1 MILFLLT
8 FLGSTSAHA
17 HQPVVLLDSDTT
29 AAKGPLLLDGTISFA
44 VRASFTKAGE
54 KKAFRADLNA
64 GEALAIQYLIVD
76 KKPENTLKNT
86 QLPQLVVTSPSGK
99 SLTLKITERV
109 KFYEPYGKTNY
120 FYLSRYSAAAG
131 AGTYSFTL
139 TARAKASVTIA
150 VGEREVPGEVIR
162 GNRPAAT
169 PTPVVATPT
178 PTPSTTPSA
187 APTLS
192 ATPTPSATPSA
203 TPTPTPTPTPTKAGY
218 TMADVK
224 SASTSSKCWSVI
236 DGNVYDLTKWITSHP
251 GGASAIKFLC
261 GIDGTNAFK
270 AQHENQARPAMNLTQ
285 YLLGPLT
292 P

>member
-1 MILFLLT
+1 MKRAIIALLVLT

-17 HQPVVLLDSDTT
+17 HQPVVLLNTDTT

-64 GEALAIQYLIVD
+64 GDALAIQYLIVD

-86 QLPQLVVTSPSGK
+86 LLPQLVVTSPSGK
-99 SLTLKITERV
+99 SLTIKFTERT
-109 KFYEPYGKTNY
+109 KFYEPYGKTHY
-120 FYLSRYSAAAG
+120 LYLSRYNAAAE

-139 TARAKASVTIA
+139 TSRAKSSVTIA

-169 PTPVVATPT
+169 PTPTTVAATPT
-178 PTPSTTPSA
+178 
-187 APTLS
+187 
-192 ATPTPSATPSA
+192 ATPKQ
-203 TPTPTPTPTPTKAGY
+203 TPTPTPTPTATKAGY

-224 SASTSSKCWSVI
+224 SANTSAKCWSVI
-236 DGNVYDLTKWITSHP
+236 DGYVYDLTKWISVHR
-251 GGASAIKFLC
+251 GGPQAITFLC
-261 GIDGTNAFK
+261 GKDGTSAFK
-270 AQHENQARPAMNLTQ
+270 AQHEGSSGPVSVLSN